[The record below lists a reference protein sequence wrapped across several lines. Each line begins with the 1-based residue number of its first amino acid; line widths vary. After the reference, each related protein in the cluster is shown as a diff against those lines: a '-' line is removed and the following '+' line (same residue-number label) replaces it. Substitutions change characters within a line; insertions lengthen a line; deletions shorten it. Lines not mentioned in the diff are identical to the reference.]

1 MRNNEYN
8 IFNENKP
15 IEENKGLSEIQSKK
29 LGKEVTNPKID
40 VYKTSE
46 YNNVSSAKKEKSNKS
61 ILKKLLQNIT
71 ESTSSFVG
79 SVAATAVVVVTS
91 IVIFSNVIFNNPN
104 IELVSL
110 TEGYDFVS
118 YNIVASDLEEDIDY
132 YILISNSLE
141 SYEYN
146 LIEGENINTINNL
159 KHDSVYN
166 LSVYG
171 ENSNNGT
178 KVEYYTTRFF
188 TIAQA
193 TNVPFNATYTLV
205 DGPDAII
212 YWDNPDSYVV
222 QLNTGFDNTF
232 DSTLLYRVKLH
243 DSKNM
248 IDYIYEGTDRVAT
261 INVANDAESVI
272 IVYEFIALVNNEEI
286 ICKTITMDNPIVFNK
301 PTVELSD
308 TLTLSGPNQYDLEF
322 KIVTNNPSD
331 EIYNSITFNI
341 LNNESIVDVIIID
354 SIEPNISVPL
364 TITVP
369 AGIGEI
375 TLEYEINLL
384 GNNGYNERTILGSHT
399 YPLITEYKLT
409 RQVVDNSM
417 YNTIKL
423 YFDYHM
429 VTDEITGEI
438 FTITVENIDTNDIF
452 YLSEIYNYVEINFD
466 TTVSSIQLAYYLSD
480 STGEAVDTRTELTID
495 LSVNTND
502 YSSLYMF
509 DYINPGDAI
518 VTHNDD
524 GTMNIYLDVKFE
536 TEDSSIYYGIVYD
549 GAERIKEVLY
559 TTSPAAYEGVIL
571 SDYYIQYNI
580 YKKIGDVEYLI
591 ENIYPSGG
599 IEFTYRLSLTDAIA
613 IEENLITITFDSY
626 YYNFDN
632 TSFVITLD
640 GIDYNI
646 DSSQIVIDD
655 TDSMCQITYVASS
668 TPTECSVR
676 FKGTTYYNEA
686 TYESLAA
693 EIPIKGSIYATI
705 YIES

>member
-91 IVIFSNVIFNNPN
+91 IVIFSNVIFNKPN

-222 QLNTGFDNTF
+222 QLNIGFDNTF

-243 DSKNM
+243 ESKNM

-272 IVYEFIALVNNEEI
+272 IVYKFIALVNNEEI

-301 PTVELSD
+301 PAVELSD

-331 EIYNSITFNI
+331 EIYNSITF
-341 LNNESIVDVIIID
+341 
-354 SIEPNISVPL
+354 
-364 TITVP
+364 
-369 AGIGEI
+369 
-375 TLEYEINLL
+375 
-384 GNNGYNERTILGSHT
+384 
-399 YPLITEYKLT
+399 
-409 RQVVDNSM
+409 
-417 YNTIKL
+417 
-423 YFDYHM
+423 
-429 VTDEITGEI
+429 
-438 FTITVENIDTNDIF
+438 
-452 YLSEIYNYVEINFD
+452 
-466 TTVSSIQLAYYLSD
+466 
-480 STGEAVDTRTELTID
+480 
-495 LSVNTND
+495 
-502 YSSLYMF
+502 
-509 DYINPGDAI
+509 
-518 VTHNDD
+518 
-524 GTMNIYLDVKFE
+524 
-536 TEDSSIYYGIVYD
+536 
-549 GAERIKEVLY
+549 
-559 TTSPAAYEGVIL
+559 
-571 SDYYIQYNI
+571 
-580 YKKIGDVEYLI
+580 
-591 ENIYPSGG
+591 
-599 IEFTYRLSLTDAIA
+599 
-613 IEENLITITFDSY
+613 DSY

-646 DSSQIVIDD
+646 DSSHIVIDD